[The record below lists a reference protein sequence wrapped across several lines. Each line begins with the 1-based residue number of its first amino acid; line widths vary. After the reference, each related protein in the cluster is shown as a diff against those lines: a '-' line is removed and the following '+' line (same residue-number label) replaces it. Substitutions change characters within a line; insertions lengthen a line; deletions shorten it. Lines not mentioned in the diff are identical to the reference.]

1 MALRKAQSALSTQ
14 GGRNLQLSFRVAW
27 TTDLEMETALI
38 MALNGE
44 WNPGCPGA
52 EAVCAEGEEVRVD
65 KREGSAAW
73 SERGESRG
81 SWRKLVEGVKRGDRE
96 AMEAL
101 YTSFTRG
108 VKYYFC
114 KHLGPV
120 DLDDRVHDAYLTVV
134 QAIRTDALREPEALM
149 GFVRTIIRR
158 QVASGIDE
166 AVHSRRERAE
176 FEMSALVMDSRQDP
190 EQEAIGRQRTQLMVQ
205 ILQEISPRDREVLTR
220 FYLYGQEQDRI
231 CLDMNLTETQFRL
244 LKSRAKARFGDLGRR
259 RLASAE
265 NGFELRKV
273 AGA

>member
-1 MALRKAQSALSTQ
+1 
-14 GGRNLQLSFRVAW
+14 
-27 TTDLEMETALI
+27 

-44 WNPGCPGA
+44 WDLGCPGA
-52 EAVCAEGEEVRVD
+52 EAVCAEGGEGRVD
-65 KREGSAAW
+65 KREDSATW
-73 SERGESRG
+73 SKQDESRG
-81 SWRKLVEGVKRGDRE
+81 SWRSLVEGVKRGDRD

-101 YTSFTRG
+101 YASFTRG

-134 QAIRTDALREPEALM
+134 QAIRTDSLREPEALM
-149 GFVRTIIRR
+149 GFVRTVIRR
-158 QVASGIDE
+158 QVASGIDA

-176 FEMSALVMDSRQDP
+176 FEMSALVMDARQDP

-205 ILQEISPRDREVLTR
+205 VLQEISPRDREVLTR
-220 FYLYGQEQDRI
+220 FYLHGEEQDRI
-231 CLDMNLTETQFRL
+231 CRDMNLTETQFRL

-259 RLASAE
+259 RLAPAE